1 MENGCIFC
9 RAAAGDDRAAL
20 VVHRARHSF
29 VILNR
34 YPYTSGHVMIAP
46 YGHVSRLYQV
56 GDDVAEEMIRLARR
70 MEKVL
75 EQLYRPD
82 GLNLGMNLG
91 EAAGA
96 GIEQHIH
103 LHLLPRWTGDA
114 NFMTTVGDTR
124 VLPELLDDTY
134 DRVRGA
140 LES

>member
-1 MENGCIFC
+1 LENGCIFC

-140 LES
+140 LEA